1 MIDYKNDEYRYSLAD
16 SFVGETAHLC
26 AAHALNDSRPKRT
39 IVYRCTT
46 PHPNPRF
53 TRFMDS
59 IPTKTPLEDPAPKT
73 NINEELIAPRTIGQA
88 VAAHQKVLK
97 FYLRNTQP
105 ARKEQIA
112 AWVAGRFNGAPN
124 GRCAG
129 IWIRRTGNNSGH
141 TADQDLSR
149 DRFQRILEA
158 MRAVGIV
165 NIIIL
170 GDGFPDGEQNHWVPN
185 QNQGHVYDFSRLWEQ
200 NRGLPVATDPQLV
213 QPDQHGDYAEQVTVY
228 TTLYRGY
235 QNPRGDITPINMECI
250 ITNKSGGPDL
260 PSLAGV
266 PQIQIAE
273 MANAEIMIHHRM
285 GFQSLC
291 SPMWTVLR
299 VPQRVQGEVQTLT
312 PQKQQELQRLI
323 TRAGAVHR
331 WHMNELGGNRYTWTK

>member
-1 MIDYKNDEYRYSLAD
+1 
-16 SFVGETAHLC
+16 
-26 AAHALNDSRPKRT
+26 
-39 IVYRCTT
+39 
-46 PHPNPRF
+46 
-53 TRFMDS
+53 MDS

-97 FYLRNTQP
+97 FYLRDTQP

-124 GRCAG
+124 ERCAG

-141 TADQDLSR
+141 TTDQYLSR
-149 DRFQRILEA
+149 DRFQKIFQKMHQA
-158 MRAVGIV
+158 GIR
-165 NIIIL
+165 NFIIL
-170 GDGFPDGEQNHWVPN
+170 GDGFPDGEQNEWVLN
-185 QNQGHVYDFSRLWEQ
+185 LQDVRVYDFSRVWEQ
-200 NRGLPVATDPQLV
+200 NSGLPVPTGLQLV
-213 QPDQHGDYAEQVTVY
+213 PPGQHGGYAEQVAVY

-235 QNPRGDITPINMECI
+235 QNPSGNITNINMECI

-273 MANAEIMIHHRM
+273 MANTELMIHHRM

-299 VPQRVQGEVQTLT
+299 VPQRVQGQVQTLT
-312 PQKQQELQRLI
+312 QQQQQELQMLI
-323 TRAGAVHR
+323 TRAGAVHK